1 MANQFG
7 TSALPSSQAQLTR
20 QAFMTS
26 VFGWMFVGLALTA
39 GIAAYVAASG
49 DMLAWFEDHQ
59 LAYFGMFAG
68 QLALVVAISAG
79 INKISYSVAVFL
91 FAAFA
96 ALNGFTFSVILEI
109 YTTASIATTFAVT
122 AGMFGGM
129 ATYGYVTK
137 RDLTSMGSILF
148 MALIG
153 LIIGSVVNIFW
164 ANSVLYW
171 LVTFAGVLIFAGLTA
186 FDMQKLKQIG
196 ESGIEGES
204 AQKASILGALSLY
217 LDFIN
222 MFLFLLRIFGNSR

>member
-1 MANQFG
+1 MADQFG
-7 TSALPSSQAQLTR
+7 TPALPSSQAQLTR

-79 INKISYSVAVFL
+79 INRISYSVAVFL

-96 ALNGFTFSVILEI
+96 ALNGFTFSIILEI
-109 YTTASIATTFAVT
+109 YTTASIAATFAVT

-129 ATYGYVTK
+129 AIYGYVTK
-137 RDLTSMGSILF
+137 RDLTSMGSLLF

-153 LIIGSVVNIFW
+153 LIIGSVVNAFW

-204 AQKASILGALSLY
+204 AQKASVLGALSLY